1 MKKHIQTLCSL
12 IKKKAVDTTRYLFGR
27 GQRLST
33 LIALVLTFVAL
44 PARAVDLGDLGNA
57 ANFICLIQAYVS
69 GPWLFGIGIVLI
81 IVGGVLIANS
91 ESNFGK
97 LLSTVIVGLGFASCA
112 TALVKNQLKINYTC
126 A

>member
-1 MKKHIQTLCSL
+1 MKKHIQTFCSL
-12 IKKKAVDTTRYLFGR
+12 IKKEALGPTRYLFGR
-27 GQRLST
+27 GQRIST

>member
-1 MKKHIQTLCSL
+1 M
-12 IKKKAVDTTRYLFGR
+12 
-27 GQRLST
+27 
-33 LIALVLTFVAL
+33 AL